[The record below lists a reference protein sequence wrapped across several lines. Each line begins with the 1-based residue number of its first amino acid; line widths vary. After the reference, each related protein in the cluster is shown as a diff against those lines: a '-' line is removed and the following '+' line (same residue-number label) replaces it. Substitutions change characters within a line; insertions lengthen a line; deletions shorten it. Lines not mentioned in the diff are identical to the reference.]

1 MPFSH
6 KINKLLVPISIFIII
21 GIIFSACRKD
31 DEINSS
37 PSVTLGF
44 SADTVIF
51 DTVFSTVGSITKQL
65 KIYNRNK
72 QKINISSIAL
82 ASGNSSQ
89 YMLNIDGFAATS
101 VTDIEIEGEDSL
113 FIFVRVTVNPGDVN
127 SPFVVQ
133 DSIVFQTNG
142 NIQDVD
148 LVAWGQDAYYINA
161 DTYIEGF
168 PPFKIVA
175 HEFSDTTWDAQKP
188 YLIYGYAVVDSNAVL
203 NIDPGVKIHFHDK
216 SGLWVYKGGS
226 IKVNGTIDEPVIFQG
241 DRLEEDYSQLPGQWD
256 RIWLNEGSKD
266 NVFNYAIIKNGFI
279 GIQTETMQQYMGN
292 QLILNNTII
301 ENMSGMGLFARYY
314 KISATNTVIANCG
327 MYVIALT
334 TGGNYNFKQC
344 TFANF
349 WRYSIRQTPSFVIN
363 NYYLDSENVS
373 HTLDMS
379 SYFGN
384 CILYGSNDEEIL
396 IDCEEAED
404 LEYIFENTLLKTT
417 LDIENQDHYISCLKN
432 LDPLFKD
439 YQENNYELDTL
450 SPAID
455 AGNINIAESVPFDIN
470 GNPRQESPDLGAY
483 EFVPGGGEKK

>member
-1 MPFSH
+1 MTITP
-6 KINKLLVPISIFIII
+6 KIKKLFIPLSFIIVI
-21 GIIFSACRKD
+21 GLIFSSCRKD
-31 DEINSS
+31 DEINTS

-44 SADTVIF
+44 STDTVIF
-51 DTVFSTVGSITKQL
+51 DTVFSTIGSITKQL
-65 KIYNRNK
+65 KIYNHDN
-72 QKINISSIAL
+72 QKIKISSIAL

-89 YMLNIDGFAATS
+89 YMLNIDGIAATS
-101 VTDIEIEGEDSL
+101 VADIEIDGDDSL
-113 FIFVRVTVNPGDVN
+113 YIFVRVTVNPGDVN

-161 DTYIEGF
+161 DTYVKGL
-168 PPFKIVA
+168 PPYKIVA

-203 NIDPGVKIHFHDK
+203 NINAGAKIHFHDG

-226 IKVNGTIDEPVIFQG
+226 IKVNGTENYPVIFQG

-256 RIWLNEGSKD
+256 RIWLNESSKD

-279 GIQTETMQQYMGN
+279 GIQAETMQQYMGN

-301 ENMSGMGLFARYY
+301 ENMSGMGLFTRYY
-314 KISATNTVIANCG
+314 KITATNDVIANCG
-327 MYVIALT
+327 IYDIALT
-334 TGGNYNFKQC
+334 LGGDYNFKQC

-349 WRYSIRQTPSFVIN
+349 WRYSIRQTPSLIIN
-363 NYYLDSENVS
+363 NYYLDSADVP
-373 HTLDMS
+373 HTFDMFT
-379 SYFGN
+379 YFGN
-384 CILYGSNDEEIL
+384 CILYGSNEEEIV
-396 IDCEEAED
+396 IDSKEAED
-404 LEYIFENTLLKTT
+404 FNYLFENTLLKTT
-417 LDIENQDHYISCLKN
+417 LDIEDTDHYMSCLKN

-439 YQENNYELDTL
+439 YQSNNYELDTL

-455 AGNINIAESVPFDIN
+455 AGNINIAESVPFDIK
-470 GNPRQESPDLGAY
+470 GESRQQSPDLGAY
-483 EFVPGGGEKK
+483 EFVPEDGEIK